1 VSINSCPALA
11 IRGVATVLT
20 ASDVPGLNDTG
31 PVRHD
36 EPLFPTEVRHHG
48 QAVAWVLA
56 DTLASARH
64 GATMVEVA
72 WEPFMPLLDFAEA
85 IDAGSF
91 HTDPQWIRRGDVDS
105 ALAVATSSDA
115 VVVEGTFRTG
125 AQDHFPLETHVSL
138 ALPESDGRI
147 TVHSSTQHP
156 SETQVVV
163 ARVLG
168 ISLNQVVVQCA
179 RMGGGFGGK
188 ESQANAWAA
197 IAAIGVA
204 KTGRATL
211 VRLDRDQ
218 HMTMTGKRHPFL
230 ARYRAAIGRDGQLRT
245 LDVELYS
252 DGGWSLDL
260 SDAVMGRAM
269 LHVDSAYYWPT
280 MRVRGQV
287 VRTDKVSQT
296 AFRGF
301 GGPQGVAVAE
311 EVIDRLARAAGLDPH
326 TVRAQNLYAASGEA
340 GTTHYG
346 EEIGDDRLHTIWKH
360 LVASSSF
367 VCRRA
372 DVQAWNRSA
381 EALQRRRRRGLA
393 MTPVKFGISFTT
405 TFLNQAGA
413 LVNIL
418 VDGSVQVHHGG
429 TEMGQ
434 GLQIKLSQLAADAM
448 GVPLASIR
456 MMATRTDVV
465 PNTSATAASSG
476 TDLNGGAIMA
486 ACATLRARMAPVA
499 ATLLS
504 GDGVEVT
511 ADEVKVEGGIVW
523 APSRPAM
530 RITFADVARTAHRER
545 VSLSSTGSYRTPN
558 IWFDR
563 KTGKGRPFAYY
574 ACGAAVT
581 EVEVC
586 GFTGEMQVR
595 RADILHDAGVSVNP
609 LVDIGQVE
617 GAFVQGMG
625 WVTMEEVVWDGAGRT
640 LTHAPSTYKIPAATD
655 VPSDWR
661 VALLPRAA
669 QPGVVASGKAVGEP
683 PFMLALSV
691 REAIREAVASFAA
704 EDARPSRVELRLPA
718 TAEAILDAIDA
729 IRG

>member
-1 VSINSCPALA
+1 MDDSRIEVGRSVRHDGAALHASGRARYTGDLPLPARSLVAWPVTSPHARARVVSINGSPALA
-11 IRGVATVLT
+11 LGGVATVLT
-20 ASDVPGLNDTG
+20 GADVPGLNNTG
-31 PVRHD
+31 PIRHD
-36 EPLFPTEVRHHG
+36 EPLFPAEVRHHG

-56 DTLASARH
+56 DTVAIARR
-64 GATMVEVA
+64 AAALVEVA
-72 WEPFMPLLDFAEA
+72 WEPVMPLLDLAEA
-85 IDAGSF
+85 IEAESF
-91 HTDPQWIRRGDVDS
+91 HTEPQWIRRGDVEHE
-105 ALAVATSSDA
+105 LAAATASLDA

-147 TVHSSTQHP
+147 LVHSSTQHP
-156 SETQVVV
+156 SETQAVV
-163 ARVLG
+163 AHVLG

-197 IAAIGVA
+197 IAALGAA
-204 KTGRATL
+204 KTGRATF
-211 VRLDRDQ
+211 VRLDRDR

-230 ARYRAAIGRDGQLRT
+230 ARYRAAMGRDGQLRAF
-245 LDVELYS
+245 DVALYS

-260 SDAVMGRAM
+260 SDAVTGRAM
-269 LHVDSAYYWPT
+269 MHVDNAYFWPA

-326 TVRAQNLYAASGEA
+326 VVRARNLYAAAGEA

-346 EEIGDDRLHTIWKH
+346 EEIGDDRLRTIWTD
-360 LVASSSF
+360 LERSSSF
-367 VCRRA
+367 LSRRD
-372 DVQAWNRSA
+372 DVAAWNASSDAVR
-381 EALQRRRRRGLA
+381 RRRRRGIA

-413 LVNIL
+413 LVNVL

-434 GLQIKLSQLAADAM
+434 GLQIKLSQVAADAM
-448 GVPLASIR
+448 GVPLTSIR

-511 ADEVKVEGGIVW
+511 ADEVHFEAGSVS
-523 APSRPAM
+523 ASSRP
-530 RITFADVARTAHRER
+530 
-545 VSLSSTGSYRTPN
+545 
-558 IWFDR
+558 
-563 KTGKGRPFAYY
+563 
-574 ACGAAVT
+574 
-581 EVEVC
+581 
-586 GFTGEMQVR
+586 
-595 RADILHDAGVSVNP
+595 
-609 LVDIGQVE
+609 
-617 GAFVQGMG
+617 
-625 WVTMEEVVWDGAGRT
+625 
-640 LTHAPSTYKIPAATD
+640 
-655 VPSDWR
+655 
-661 VALLPRAA
+661 
-669 QPGVVASGKAVGEP
+669 
-683 PFMLALSV
+683 
-691 REAIREAVASFAA
+691 
-704 EDARPSRVELRLPA
+704 
-718 TAEAILDAIDA
+718 
-729 IRG
+729 